1 MQTERNIIKTP
12 NSRKYA
18 RVHTKQQLRQRQ
30 KRRLKRH
37 RLADWYNSS
46 SSRTHSIK
54 PFNMLFLLL
63 FNLLYGID
71 SGTSIASKLFLVV
84 AVTNTIQLMD
94 YWILYSSARI
104 PRNDQY
110 SDEIK
115 KIFLRNGHARD
126 NIYQKK
132 QLAMNGISI
141 WNWNENVIKSYWELF
156 KSLETFFFVD
166 NNFRC
171 LFGFIACFQYFYI
184 FLYSVNAYYF
194 CSFSLSQQNSSS
206 HGVYSVCKQMV
217 WWKMNLIHTM

>member
-37 RLADWYNSS
+37 RLVDWYNSSSSS

-71 SGTSIASKLFLVV
+71 SGTSIASKLFLAV

-115 KIFLRNGHARD
+115 KMFLRNGHARD

-132 QLAMNGISI
+132 QLVMNGISI

-156 KSLETFFFVD
+156 KSLETFFF
-166 NNFRC
+166 C
-171 LFGFIACFQYFYI
+171 
-184 FLYSVNAYYF
+184 
-194 CSFSLSQQNSSS
+194 
-206 HGVYSVCKQMV
+206 
-217 WWKMNLIHTM
+217 W